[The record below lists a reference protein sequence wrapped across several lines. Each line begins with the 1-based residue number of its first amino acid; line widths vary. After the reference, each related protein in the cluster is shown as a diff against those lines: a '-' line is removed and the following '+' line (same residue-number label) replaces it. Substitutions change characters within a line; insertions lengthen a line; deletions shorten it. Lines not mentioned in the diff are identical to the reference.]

1 VVFRRDNKVDS
12 FQRQMS
18 ALRTQLGTP
27 NEGEEGLADIP
38 EIDDEEYGDAGF
50 RNQTGGIDQDSGAY
64 SFGSYP
70 AESAQPQPAAGYDD
84 EQPEIPSLPE
94 ADAGV
99 SVVARDTVWKGEI
112 DAENSVQVFGRFEG
126 TITAREDVWI
136 AEGADVDATISA
148 ERVIVGGIVAGTIT
162 ASSRFEALPKGQ
174 VNADVTSPVSVV
186 HEGATI
192 NGTFRIGGDDGE
204 SSSRDRTGSTGVIQ
218 RRTRP
223 GS

>member
-27 NEGEEGLADIP
+27 NEGDEGLADIP

-50 RNQTGGIDQDSGAY
+50 RNQAGGVDQDSGAY

-70 AESAQPQPAAGYDD
+70 AESAPQPAAGYDD

-94 ADAGV
+94 ADATV
-99 SVVARDTVWKGEI
+99 SVVARDTFWKGEI
-112 DAENSVQVFGRFEG
+112 EAENSVQVFGRFEG
-126 TITAREDVWI
+126 TISAREDVWI
-136 AEGADVDATISA
+136 AEGADVDATITA
-148 ERVIVGGIVAGTIT
+148 QRVIVGGIVAGTIT
-162 ASSRFEALPKGQ
+162 AASRFEALPKGQ
-174 VNADVTSPVSVV
+174 VSADVTAPVSVV
-186 HEGATI
+186 HEGAAI
-192 NGTFRIGGDDGE
+192 NGTFRIGGNDGE
-204 SSSRDRTGSTGVIQ
+204 TGSRDRAGSTGVIQ